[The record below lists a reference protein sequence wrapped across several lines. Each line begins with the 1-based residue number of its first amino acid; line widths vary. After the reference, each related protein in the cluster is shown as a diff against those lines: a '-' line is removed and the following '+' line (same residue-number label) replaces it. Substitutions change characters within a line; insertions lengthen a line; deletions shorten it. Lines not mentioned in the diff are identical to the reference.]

1 MFLEGWG
8 GEGLEPVG
16 TGAWACHAP
25 GREPRPLTVTPAR
38 KCVSGGA
45 CPPVARAKQVGK
57 KAHRRFFFLLPAFPP
72 HPHAHT
78 PATRLRAG
86 PGGRTG
92 AHRSWRRAPGRGGR
106 CRPWWR
112 RACFGRRWN
121 AGMEWAAL
129 EWLDG
134 WPHSLYFFPPS
145 RLPRGTRA
153 RSPPPHTHTHTS
165 TTSGTST
172 HHLPLARRRPFFFS
186 FPWPARTMPGSPA
199 EELNVPGSPR
209 TQAEREAQWAPY
221 VQRMQQRSGEWMGRG
236 GEAGAARA
244 GGACA
249 SSLLVCE
256 KKRRRRRGR
265 GGRGG
270 LPRPA
275 PAASLALPQLTLA
288 VLGVGDEV
296 PEVAE

>member
-1 MFLEGWG
+1 
-8 GEGLEPVG
+8 
-16 TGAWACHAP
+16 
-25 GREPRPLTVTPAR
+25 
-38 KCVSGGA
+38 
-45 CPPVARAKQVGK
+45 
-57 KAHRRFFFLLPAFPP
+57 
-72 HPHAHT
+72 
-78 PATRLRAG
+78 
-86 PGGRTG
+86 
-92 AHRSWRRAPGRGGR
+92 
-106 CRPWWR
+106 
-112 RACFGRRWN
+112 
-121 AGMEWAAL
+121 
-129 EWLDG
+129 
-134 WPHSLYFFPPS
+134 
-145 RLPRGTRA
+145 
-153 RSPPPHTHTHTS
+153 
-165 TTSGTST
+165 
-172 HHLPLARRRPFFFS
+172 
-186 FPWPARTMPGSPA
+186 MPGSPA

-288 VLGVGDEV
+288 VLGGGDEV